1 MLQESINMRTTFQ
14 AIKGSSGIAGLTWES
29 QKMTK
34 QVRMDGKTELDKK
47 GKHKDQAMP
56 RANKVRS
63 LLALIG

>member
-1 MLQESINMRTTFQ
+1 MGISKDDQ
-14 AIKGSSGIAGLTWES
+14 AGENGW
-29 QKMTK
+29 Q
-34 QVRMDGKTELDKK
+34 TELDKK